1 MEAYQTITTLR
12 AVRQFTGRPLAEETL
27 THILQAGRWTG
38 SAKNVQP
45 WHFIVVRQPET
56 LDRLAGCGRYASHLR
71 GAATAVVIVTE
82 TQAPAGFDA
91 GRAAQN
97 MMLAAWAE
105 GVGSCIATLH
115 DAACT
120 RAVLGLPPERQVQAA
135 ISFGYPDSAAAPT
148 IEGQPREKILAGLGR
163 RPLADLVY
171 WEQWGQPG
179 KSQSD

>member
-1 MEAYQTITTLR
+1 MEAYKILTTFR
-12 AVRQFTGRPLAEETL
+12 AVRHFTGQPLAEETL
-27 THILQAGRWTG
+27 TRILQAGRWTG
-38 SAKNVQP
+38 SAKNGQP

-71 GAATAVVIVTE
+71 GAAAAIAIVSE
-82 TQAPAGFDA
+82 TQAPAAFDA

-105 GVGSCIATLH
+105 GVGSCIASLH
-115 DAACT
+115 ETACA

-135 ISFGYPDSAAAPT
+135 ISFGYPDPTASPT

-171 WEQWGQPG
+171 WEQWGR
-179 KSQSD
+179 SRNSEAD